1 MKKKTAKLALV
12 EKQISDEQQ
21 VKREEERKQIEEQD
35 ETYKLTRAEI
45 HDRVRKIRQ
54 QFEMTCDVYRGAM
67 FNNCD
72 MDNALSPN
80 NTDTIDEIAGWLNPQ
95 IAKLYKACCA
105 ADKNNEMADNAVDL

>member
-80 NTDTIDEIAGWLNPQ
+80 NTDTIDEIGWLNPQ